1 MRLFQEQLR
10 KTVSFSGGETV
21 REIEFIPAE
30 FEEIPLR
37 AHLIISLQATKKT
50 NFYRPL
56 IGQKWANFFRH
67 LE

>member
-37 AHLIISLQATKKT
+37 AHFNNNNYNNITPSDKKLNLIMINKFGS
-50 NFYRPL
+50 
-56 IGQKWANFFRH
+56 
-67 LE
+67 